1 MQKWKKM
8 IKIVKTQLNK
18 LTLSWTKRI
27 FFLKCLISRME
38 EQNKY
43 LILKKMTMLVFHPI
57 KLKSKIMVIIKR
69 LKMEEL
75 NLARIKI

>member
-1 MQKWKKM
+1 
-8 IKIVKTQLNK
+8 
-18 LTLSWTKRI
+18 
-27 FFLKCLISRME
+27 ME